1 MSRHSLALPCGSTL
15 VYGFD
20 RPCSFYFVQVYVN
33 GQEAPAYEADG
44 PASVLWTWADKY
56 AKATGTPEK
65 EVLGFFP
72 DEHLKCAI
80 LDIPIP

>member
-1 MSRHSLALPCGSTL
+1 
-15 VYGFD
+15 
-20 RPCSFYFVQVYVN
+20 VQVYVN
-33 GQEAPAYEADG
+33 GQEAPAYKADG